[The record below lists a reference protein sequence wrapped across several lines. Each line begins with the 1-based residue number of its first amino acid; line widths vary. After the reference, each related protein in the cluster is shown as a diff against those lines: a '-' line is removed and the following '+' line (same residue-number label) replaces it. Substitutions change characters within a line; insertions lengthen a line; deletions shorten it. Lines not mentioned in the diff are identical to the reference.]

1 MLLPSPPGGRCCM
14 KAARLVDHGIALAA
28 GGAAAWLAARPQQPA
43 PTVIVQPAPQ
53 IETTE
58 ILVATTDIGVGRAIT
73 PQDIQWQIWP
83 TAAASSQ
90 FIRRPERPAGFDE
103 IVGAIVR

>member
-1 MLLPSPPGGRCCM
+1 MRM
-14 KAARLVDHGIALAA
+14 KAARLAVLGIALAA
-28 GGAAAWLAARPQQPA
+28 GGAAAWLAARTNQPA
-43 PTVIVQPAPQ
+43 APVEVQSAPP

-58 ILVATTDIGVGRAIT
+58 ILVAKADIGVGRAIT

-90 FIRRPERPAGFDE
+90 FIRKPDRPAGLTE
-103 IVGAIVR
+103 IVGAIVRTPF